1 MTRLPSID
9 EFKSSSLNEQVDI
22 LDVLFEHSD
31 SLVWFT
37 LQNSRFMASGWNSY
51 VELVNAIKDKLLKVC
66 DDTEAEGI
74 SSRGVDHLANI
85 VGAHPRLGDSKQ
97 KLSVH
102 SMKEQANLTG
112 STVDSL
118 EILTWLKTLND
129 KYEKKYEGL
138 KFVVFVNGRSYDRIS
153 KLMEQRINSNNTW
166 FEECRIAINEMTD
179 IAIDRLNKCSE
190 IKGKI

>member
-9 EFKSSSLNEQVDI
+9 EFKSSSLNEQIDI

-85 VGAHPRLGDSKQ
+85 VGCLLYTSRC
-97 KLSVH
+97 V
-102 SMKEQANLTG
+102 
-112 STVDSL
+112 
-118 EILTWLKTLND
+118 
-129 KYEKKYEGL
+129 
-138 KFVVFVNGRSYDRIS
+138 
-153 KLMEQRINSNNTW
+153 
-166 FEECRIAINEMTD
+166 
-179 IAIDRLNKCSE
+179 
-190 IKGKI
+190 